1 MSAAEIAATA
11 WVALTMLV
19 GSFTIG
25 YTVAGWLF
33 EGIAW
38 IVDWWCDR

>member
-1 MSAAEIAATA
+1 MSAAETAAA
-11 WVALTMLV
+11 AFAVLTLLV

-25 YTVAGWLF
+25 YVVAGWLF

-38 IVDWWCDR
+38 IIEWWRDR